1 MTERDQSRWLTVGI
15 LFVTLFFIWGP
26 VNAGGVFFLPVIKQ
40 FGWSRAQFSALG
52 GLAAIAAGISGPVI
66 GWLIDRAGTRVV
78 MIAGAIT
85 VAVYNLAL
93 SRATSLSEFAAIF
106 IVAGVAIAA
115 STIIPCSIVI
125 TNWFAA
131 RRGFAMGIAFAG
143 IPLGGTGITILAN
156 YVVQHHGWRAGYIA
170 MALPVA
176 AIVVPAL
183 MVFLRARPPA
193 REELRGT
200 VVARAAAAPIALPGL
215 KVREALRARSFW
227 LIAAAQL
234 LLATAWVGLG
244 AHLIPYLIGIGRTPT
259 VAAEIVSLAFVF
271 SAAGNFLVGALA
283 DRLNARSALGLV
295 CFSAAAGIAALF
307 YAAHGGALLVY
318 LLLFGTVSGTRAVLI
333 PLVIVDSLGVKQLG
347 SLLGIE
353 GIFGTIGFAAGPII
367 AGRIYDVAGSY
378 TTAFRLFI
386 GLSLLASVAVLGCR
400 PLAEEQSR
408 LAAPAAASSA

>member
-1 MTERDQSRWLTVGI
+1 MTKHEQSGWLVVSL
-15 LFVTLFFIWGP
+15 LFVTLFFVWGP

-52 GLAAIAAGISGPVI
+52 GLAAIAAGLSGPLI
-66 GWLIDRAGTRVV
+66 GWLIDRAGARVV

-85 VAVYNLAL
+85 VVVYNLAL

-131 RRGFAMGIAFAG
+131 QRGFAMGIAFAG

-156 YVVQHHGWRAGYIA
+156 YVVQHHGWRAGYVA

-183 MVFLRARPPA
+183 VVYLTTRPPA
-193 REELRGT
+193 LEELPGA
-200 VVARAAAAPIALPGL
+200 VVPGATAAPISPPGL
-215 KVREALRARSFW
+215 KVREALGARSFW

-244 AHLIPYLIGIGRTPT
+244 AHLIPYLIGSGRTPT
-259 VAAEIVSLAFVF
+259 TAAEIISLAFVF
-271 SAAGNFLVGALA
+271 SAAGNFIVGALA
-283 DRLNARSALGLV
+283 DRLNARTALELV
-295 CFSAAAGIAALF
+295 CIAAAAGMAALF

-318 LLLFGTVSGTRAVLI
+318 LFLFGTVSGTRAVLI

-367 AGRIYDVAGSY
+367 AGRIYDVTGSY

-386 GLSLLASVAVLGCR
+386 ILSLLASVAIFGCR

-408 LAAPAAASSA
+408 LAAAEPSAA